1 MVSARWLEANPSDD
15 SSSGGAE
22 RNFQPIDLMETGGVQ
37 LAAEKTLAKIR
48 KMFWLPK
55 MRTDVERKANW
66 CPSRAYQST
75 EGSRSERRVKPHLI
89 GESVSLR

>member
-1 MVSARWLEANPSDD
+1 MIVPVAGRKEIFSQ
-15 SSSGGAE
+15 
-22 RNFQPIDLMETGGVQ
+22 FDLMETGGVQ
-37 LAAEKTLAKIR
+37 LAAEKTLAEIR

-75 EGSRSERRVKPHLI
+75 EGSRSERRVRPHLI